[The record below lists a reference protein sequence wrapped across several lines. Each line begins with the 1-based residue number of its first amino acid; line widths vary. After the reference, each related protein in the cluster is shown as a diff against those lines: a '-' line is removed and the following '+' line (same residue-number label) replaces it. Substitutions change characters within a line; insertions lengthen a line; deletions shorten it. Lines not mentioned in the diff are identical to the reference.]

1 MRHPKAHL
9 SLITRYPVA
18 GFTKT
23 RMIPALGAQGA
34 AALQREMSAHVALQ
48 MRIVAATGDAFVD
61 AWVDDGQPLASRRWL
76 KLPWRR
82 QRTGD
87 LGLKLRHALSYG
99 RTRAPVSA
107 VVGGDCPSVSA
118 ADMREALRAADEVG
132 AAIVPATDGGFCLLA
147 ISRYHPQAM
156 PHVFTAVDWST
167 ERVCRQVVDNL
178 EKAGIGV
185 AIMPE
190 RPDVD
195 DEADLPA
202 WYAVRDAWHGE
213 PESLAV
219 VIPVLDEAESL
230 PDVLERALAE
240 ADEVV
245 VVDGGSTDASVQI
258 ARAAGVRVIESVR
271 GRGAQM
277 NAGAA
282 ATSCEAILFLHA
294 DSQLQPGFRDAAL
307 SALSDP
313 SVLLGAYT
321 FSLDATTPSLRLIE
335 RAARWRALRI
345 FLPYGDQGYFV
356 RRVTFEALGGFAEES
371 ALEDLMFADA
381 ARRAGRVALSP
392 MPLVTSDRRWREVGT
407 WRWTLLNTASVA
419 WYYLGG
425 SPERI
430 GAWRARVR
438 DRHTR

>member
-9 SLITRYPVA
+9 SLITRYPVP
-18 GFTKT
+18 GSTKT
-23 RMIPALGAQGA
+23 RMIPALGAEGA
-34 AALQREMSAHVALQ
+34 AALQRELSAHVALQ
-48 MRIVAATGDAFVD
+48 MRILAATGDALVD
-61 AWVDDGQPLASRRWL
+61 AWVDDGSPVASRRWL
-76 KLPWRR
+76 KLPWRK
-82 QRTGD
+82 QRAGD
-87 LGLKLRHALSYG
+87 LGVKLRHALSYG
-99 RTRAPVSA
+99 RTRAPVPA
-107 VVGGDCPSVSA
+107 VVGGDCPAVSA
-118 ADMREALRAADEVG
+118 ADMREALRAADKAG

-156 PHVFTAVDWST
+156 LHVFDAVDWST
-167 ERVCRQVVDNL
+167 ERVCGQVVDNL
-178 EKAGIGV
+178 GKAGVEV
-185 AIMPE
+185 AVMPE

-195 DEADLPA
+195 EADDLPG
-202 WYAVRDAWHGE
+202 WYAVRDAWYGR

-219 VIPVLDEAESL
+219 VIPVLNEADSL
-230 PDVLERALAE
+230 PGLLTRVLAE
-240 ADEVV
+240 ADEVI
-245 VVDGGSTDASVQI
+245 VVDGGSTDASVEI
-258 ARAAGVRVIESVR
+258 ARAAGATVIESVR

-282 ATSCEAILFLHA
+282 ATTSDAILFLHA
-294 DSQLQPGFRDAAL
+294 DSVAPAGFRDAAL
-307 SALSDP
+307 AVLRDP

-321 FSLDATTPSLRLIE
+321 FSLEATTPSLRLIE

-356 RRVTFEALGGFAEES
+356 RRVAFEALGGFAEES

-438 DRHTR
+438 DRYTR